1 VSEQEGPFPISVE
14 GSEELGKDSH
24 EVVRVWITNNAGS
37 SVWIRAQA
45 LEDPRIFGYLMS
57 DTIRHAARA
66 YATTWSIDEDEA
78 LQTIVDGLAE
88 ELREQFGEIT
98 TLQEG
103 SLN

>member
-1 VSEQEGPFPISVE
+1 MSEQDGPYPISLD
-14 GSEELGKDSH
+14 GGDELGKESS
-24 EVVRVWITNNAGS
+24 EIMRVWITNNAGS

-45 LEDPRIFGYLMS
+45 LEDPRAFGYLMS

-78 LQTIVDGLAE
+78 LQAIIDGLTE
-88 ELREQFGEIT
+88 ELREQFGAIT
-98 TLQEG
+98 TIQEG